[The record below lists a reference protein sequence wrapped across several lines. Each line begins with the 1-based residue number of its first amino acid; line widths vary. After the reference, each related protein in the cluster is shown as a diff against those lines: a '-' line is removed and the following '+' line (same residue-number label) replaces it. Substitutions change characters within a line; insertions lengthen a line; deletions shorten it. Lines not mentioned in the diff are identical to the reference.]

1 MNNLISDTELD
12 RLKFEGVDSIDIMV
26 ARGNG
31 KSIML
36 RALNNAYKKGW
47 NDALDKV
54 KEKSTV
60 AGATVDTCDMNLFE
74 PENMCRKEFE

>member
-1 MNNLISDTELD
+1 MNNLISDKELD
-12 RLKFEGVDSIDIMV
+12 RLKFEGVDEITVLVS
-26 ARGNG
+26 RCNG
-31 KSIML
+31 KSIIL

-60 AGATVDTCDMNLFE
+60 AGATVDPCDMNLFE
-74 PENMCRKEFE
+74 PEKNMQKGV